1 MKYIS
6 LLGSTGS
13 IGTQTLEVVRN
24 NSEDYKVCG
33 ITGCS
38 NIDLLEKQVLE
49 FRPKIVAISN
59 TKYYKELKSRVG
71 DIVEVVTGVEG
82 LIQVATMEESDIVM
96 SSIVGIA
103 GLVPTFKAVEKGK
116 TIGLANKETL
126 VTAGKLVMDAAK
138 RNNSSILP
146 VDSEH
151 SAIFQCIAGNNI
163 KSLSK
168 IILTASGGPFRNRKY
183 EELKNVSI
191 EETLNHPN
199 WSMGRKIS
207 VDSATLMNKGLE
219 VIEAKWLFDVDSDRI
234 EVCVHPQSVIHSM
247 VEFEDGTVIA
257 QLGIADMKIPIQYSL
272 TYPERRPSFTPKLNL
287 FEIGT
292 LTFEKPNTGLFRC
305 LSLAFNVLKEENSH
319 PVVLNASNEIAV
331 DLFLQK
337 KISFTAISELIE
349 DTLQSHISQKVN
361 TIEDIIEIDAW
372 ARRKSMQLFA
382 ERCERI

>member
-13 IGTQTLEVVRN
+13 IGTQTLEVIKN
-24 NSEDYKVCG
+24 NSDDYKVCG
-33 ITGCS
+33 ITGYS

-49 FRPKIVAISN
+49 FRPKVVAISN
-59 TKYYKELKSRVG
+59 TKYYKELKRRVG
-71 DIVEVVTGVEG
+71 DITEVVTGIDG
-82 LIQVATMEESDIVM
+82 LIQVATMVESDIVM

-103 GLVPTFKAVEKGK
+103 GLVPTFRAIEKGK

-138 RNNSSILP
+138 KNNSTILP

-163 KSLSK
+163 KSISK
-168 IILTASGGPFRNRKY
+168 IILTASGGPFRNKSY
-183 EELKNVSI
+183 EELKNVGI

-219 VIEAKWLFDVDSDRI
+219 VIEAKWLFDVNPDRI

-247 VEFEDGTVIA
+247 VEFDDGTVIA

-272 TYPERRPSFTPKLNL
+272 TYPERKPSFTKKLDL
-287 FEIGT
+287 FEIGK
-292 LTFEKPNTGLFRC
+292 LTFEKPRTELFRC
-305 LSLAFNVLKEENSH
+305 LLLAFNVLKEESSH

-361 TIEDIIEIDAW
+361 CLEDIIEIDNW
-372 ARRKSMQLFA
+372 ARRKSMQLFN
-382 ERCERI
+382 ERCEKL

>member
-13 IGTQTLEVVRN
+13 IGTQTLEVIKN
-24 NSEDYKVCG
+24 NSDDYKVCG

-38 NIDLLEKQVLE
+38 NIDLLEKQVLQ
-49 FRPKIVAISN
+49 FRPRIVAVSN
-59 TKYYKELKSRVG
+59 TKYYRELKKRVG
-71 DIVEVVTGVEG
+71 AITEVVAGAEG
-82 LIQVATMEESDIVM
+82 LAQVATMDESDIVM

-103 GLVPTFKAVEKGK
+103 GLIPTFKAIEKGK

-126 VTAGKLVMDAAK
+126 VTAGRLVMDAAK
-138 RNNSSILP
+138 KSNSNILP

-168 IILTASGGPFRNRKY
+168 IILTASGGPFRNKSHK
-183 EELKNVSI
+183 ELENVSI

-219 VIEAKWLFDVDSDRI
+219 VIEAKWLFDVNPDKI

-247 VEFEDGTVIA
+247 VEFDDGAVIA

-272 TYPERRPSFTPKLNL
+272 TYPERKPSFTPKLNL

-292 LTFEKPNTGLFRC
+292 LTFEKPNTELFRC
-305 LSLAFNVLKEENSH
+305 LSLAFHVLKEESSH

-331 DLFLQK
+331 DLFLQN
-337 KISFTAISELIE
+337 KISFMAISELIE

-361 TIEDIIEIDAW
+361 SIDDIIEIDAW
-372 ARRKSMQLFA
+372 ARRKSMQLFD
-382 ERCERI
+382 ERCGNL